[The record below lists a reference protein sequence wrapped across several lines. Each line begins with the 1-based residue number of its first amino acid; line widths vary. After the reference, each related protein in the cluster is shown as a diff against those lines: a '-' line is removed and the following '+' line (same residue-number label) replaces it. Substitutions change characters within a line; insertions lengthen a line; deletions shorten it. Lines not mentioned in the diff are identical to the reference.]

1 MVNFTVH
8 GIGRPQRALDPGED
22 ERWITV
28 EQFETLLDVVARC
41 PETRLTFDDGNV
53 SDVEVALP
61 RLVQRGLRAEFFPLA
76 GRVGSRG
83 FVDRAGLRRLIAA
96 GMDVGS
102 HGWDRFGTRRFE
114 ERVLRRELD
123 AAPRL
128 LGELSG
134 RAVCRYSLSG
144 RRVDRRVL
152 GRLRAAGATRVYAG
166 RGPGGPGGPGGAWLQ
181 HRVEVH
187 RELDRKWAEGVL
199 AGRDPRRWSGR
210 LTGLLAF

>member
-1 MVNFTVH
+1 MVNFAVH

-28 EQFETLLDVVARC
+28 DQFDTLLDLVGTRPDV
-41 PETRLTFDDGNV
+41 RLTFDDGNV

-61 RLVQRGLRAEFFPLA
+61 RLVARGLRGEFFPLA

-83 FVDRAGLRRLIAA
+83 FVDRSGLRDLVAA

-102 HGWDRFGTRRFE
+102 HGWDRFGAERFFE

-123 AAPRL
+123 VAPRV

-134 RAVCRYSLSG
+134 RPVCRYALPQG
-144 RRVDRRVL
+144 RVDRRVL
-152 GRLRAAGATRVYAG
+152 GHLKAAGATRVYAG
-166 RGPGGPGGPGGAWLQ
+166 DRRPTRGGEWLQ
-181 HRVEVH
+181 HRVEVRH
-187 RELDRKWAEGVL
+187 DFDQAWAEDAL
-199 AGRDPRRWSGR
+199 AQTRRRWFLGKFSS
-210 LTGLLAF
+210 F